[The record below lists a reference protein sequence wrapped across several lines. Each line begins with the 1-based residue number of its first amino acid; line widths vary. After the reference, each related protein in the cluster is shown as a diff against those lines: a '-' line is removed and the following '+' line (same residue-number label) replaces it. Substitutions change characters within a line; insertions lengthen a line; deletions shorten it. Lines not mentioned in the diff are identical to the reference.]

1 MRIACI
7 GAGPAGLYL
16 AILIKLRDPNTE
28 ITIFE
33 QNPAGVTHGW
43 GVVFFNDMVEALRK
57 NDPVTADKILDQSF
71 EWVGQILD
79 MEGSPPLRGLGG
91 GFSIGRQQLLDIL
104 TARAAALGVKIHFEH
119 KITDASRLPDADVI
133 VAADGA
139 SSRLRQLK
147 ADRFETQISEGR
159 NRYVWL
165 GTTKIFNNFTFGFA
179 PTKAGWIWFH
189 AYGFS
194 QQMSTLIAECSSD
207 TWTGLG
213 FDRLGRDESLACLEC
228 IFEHH
233 LAGHRLI
240 SKANADK
247 GLPWLTFRWVKN
259 IKWHADNIVL
269 VGDSAHTT
277 HFSIGSG
284 TQLAIQDAISLA
296 TNLQA
301 HTDVQAALKA
311 YETERQHALLQP
323 CKKAH
328 LSAQWFES
336 IPRYIQ
342 LDPSHFFTLLLSRR
356 SPIVPLLPPAIYC
369 QLDRITN
376 KTQVLRKLR
385 SLAATL
391 YYERQRT

>member
-1 MRIACI
+1 MRIACV

-16 AILIKLRDPNTE
+16 AILMKLHDSNTE

-33 QNPAGVTHGW
+33 QNPADVTHGW
-43 GVVFFNDMVEALRK
+43 GVVFFNDMLESLRK
-57 NDPVTADKILDQSF
+57 NDAVTAEQILDQSF
-71 EWVGQILD
+71 EWVDQVLD
-79 MEGSPPLRGLGG
+79 LKASPPVHGPGG
-91 GFSIGRQQLLDIL
+91 GFSISRQQLLDIL
-104 TARAAALGVKIHFEH
+104 TTRAATLGVKIHFEH

-139 SSRLRQLK
+139 GSRMRQQK
-147 ADRFETQISEGR
+147 ADRFGTQISEGR

-194 QQMSTLIAECSSD
+194 QQMSTLVAECSSE
-207 TWTGLG
+207 TWRGLG
-213 FDRLGRDESLACLEC
+213 FDRLGRDESLAGLES

-247 GLPWLTFRWVKN
+247 GLPWLTFRWVENK
-259 IKWHADNIVL
+259 KWYADNVVL
-269 VGDSAHTT
+269 VGDAAHTT

-284 TQLAIQDAISLA
+284 TQLAIQDVVSLA
-296 TNLQA
+296 SNLQA
-301 HTDVQAALKA
+301 HTDVQAVLKA
-311 YETERQHALLQP
+311 YQAERQRAMAQP
-323 CKKAH
+323 SKQAH
-328 LSAQWFES
+328 LSARWFES

-342 LDPSHFFTLLLSRR
+342 LDPEQFFRLLLSRR
-356 SPIVPLLPPAIYC
+356 SPLVPLLPPAIYC
-369 QLDRITN
+369 RLDRSTN
-376 KTQVLRKLR
+376 KNQMLRKLR
-385 SLAATL
+385 SLAATF